1 MTKKLKLRFGAL
13 LFPTST
19 LALLSSGGGDLNA
32 LINPGPASWACLIA
46 TNSIL
51 PGSGS
56 YSLKTS
62 F

>member
-1 MTKKLKLRFGAL
+1 MAKKLKLRLGTL
-13 LFPTST
+13 LFLTST

-32 LINPGPASWACLIA
+32 LINLGSASWAYLIA

-56 YSLKTS
+56 YILEISC
-62 F
+62 